1 MSYQSDIYTAV
12 MAATTVTA
20 IIGDRFFWEVADEST
35 AAPYLV
41 AQTISTDSET
51 IHDRTRAWSF
61 PLIQFAG
68 WATTHAAA
76 VALMAAFRAELE
88 GVEITG
94 SSDVSL
100 AFVGEN
106 STYDPDT
113 KLYGISTD
121 YRASTLTN

>member
-1 MSYQSDIYTAV
+1 
-12 MAATTVTA
+12 MAATSVTA
-20 IIGDRFFWEVADEST
+20 IIGDRFFWEVADET
-35 AAPYLV
+35 TTAPYLV

-61 PLIQFAG
+61 PLIQFSG
-68 WATTHAAA
+68 WATTHAQC
-76 VALMAAFRAELE
+76 VALMSAFRSALE

-100 AFVGEN
+100 SFIGEN

-113 KLYGISTD
+113 KLFGISTD
-121 YRASTLTN
+121 YRAATLTN

>member
-12 MAATTVTA
+12 MAATAVTA
-20 IIGDRFFWEVADEST
+20 IIGDRFFWEVADETT

-41 AQTISTDSET
+41 AQTISTDGET
-51 IHDRTRAWSF
+51 IHDRSRAWSF
-61 PLIQFAG
+61 PLIQFSG
-68 WATTHAAA
+68 WATTHAGA
-76 VALMAAFRAELE
+76 VALMSAFRSSLE
-88 GVEITG
+88 GIEISG

-100 AFVGEN
+100 AFSGEN

-113 KLYGISTD
+113 KLYGISSD